1 MCGEYVPV
9 CNADVGCCM
18 YGRCACVCV
27 CVADVGAMCMRNVC
41 GGVEYCGC
49 CGCGDG
55 GCGGKKGDCDER
67 GVSRRCSTLYSAA
80 ASTATAWLA
89 GRVHGVVVQMR
100 ADSAGPSPWS
110 MLARHGA
117 TAAAAVMTARRGGAI
132 AWIGMVTKT
141 EALVWLRYLVA
152 VRRVDGIGS
161 CWAWLVWL
169 RPGKITS

>member
-1 MCGEYVPV
+1 V
-9 CNADVGCCM
+9 CL
-18 YGRCACVCV
+18 RVCV
-27 CVADVGAMCMRNVC
+27 C
-41 GGVEYCGC
+41 GGSGC
-49 CGCGDG
+49 HVYEKCVWLGRTLWRLWGVG

-110 MLARHGA
+110 MLASHGA

-152 VRRVDGIGS
+152 VRRVDVIGS
-161 CWAWLVWL
+161 CWAWCWL